1 RRELVRIS
9 VVSFVLFASVL
20 SSSCPLRLQPPCS
33 CLSSRYESIS
43 IVCDK
48 GSSLTEVIR
57 SLATPPALIDSLT
70 ISNTPIEELPP
81 YAFNTLTV
89 RHLVLRNNGLQQIAP
104 DAFAGPMLTS
114 LESLE
119 IRSNHLTAIPQ
130 IGVNEIRSL
139 KSFSLYDNL
148 ISIVENNAFLTYH
161 SRTKLNKL
169 DLSANNM
176 SVIFPQGLLGL
187 EALEQLSLDKNRL
200 RMIPEDALVLVPTL
214 EQLSLGV
221 NEIETIGVKA
231 LQLPNLKSLSLEVNK
246 IKSIPPDALQTVPN
260 LSYLYLAGNLFT
272 SIESTMFFYVNRL
285 KVLSMSNNHELR
297 IIPANAFQYIPD
309 LLRLEL
315 SDCAISVIE
324 PTAFHKI
331 NKVQV
336 INLARNHLTHI
347 VHDTFTALPSIA
359 SLDLSGN
366 IISTIDD
373 FAFSQLSALTTL
385 DLSTNRLENLP
396 VNVFYR
402 SLNADTGRQRILYL
416 YNNPWLCDQKLSWL
430 RKWLREN
437 PDVEVAKSMNELA
450 KCWTPTEVS
459 GFDIR
464 QEDPFEA
471 TTTAAL
477 STATTK
483 SVEPGEKMRKLI
495 KTPPVTATS
504 VVDFPPVRVA
514 TEAPKVST
522 MSLTFLILGCVFGV
536 LALVVIL
543 LVMIRCIIKSRSEK
557 STGSRFGGD
566 SVASSAFSGSAYS
579 STGLYQPEQQCQP
592 IPRLSSPVSIQGSPG
607 GQIPPYLNRPRYWF

>member
-1 RRELVRIS
+1 MT
-9 VVSFVLFASVL
+9 
-20 SSSCPLRLQPPCS
+20 LQPPCS
-33 CLSSRYESIS
+33 CLSSRFESIS

-48 GSSLTEVIR
+48 GSSLNEVLQ

-89 RHLVLRNNGLQQIAP
+89 RNLILRNNGLQQIAP
-104 DAFAGPMLTS
+104 DAFAGPMLNS

-148 ISIVENNAFLTYH
+148 ISIVENNAFLSYH
-161 SRTKLNKL
+161 SRTKLTKL

-187 EALEQLSLDKNRL
+187 ESLEQLSLDKNRL
-200 RMIPEDALVLVPTL
+200 RMIPEDALQLVPTL

-260 LSYLYLAGNLFT
+260 LAYLYLAGNLFT

-297 IIPANAFQYIPD
+297 IVTANAFQYIPN

-331 NKVQV
+331 PKVQV

-347 VHDTFTALPSIA
+347 VHDTFTALPSI
-359 SLDLSGN
+359 
-366 IISTIDD
+366 ISTIDD
-373 FAFSQLSALTTL
+373 FAFSQLSALSTL
-385 DLSTNRLENLP
+385 DLSTNRLESLQP
-396 VNVFYR
+396 NVFYH
-402 SLNADTGRQRILYL
+402 SLNANTGRQRILYL
-416 YNNPWLCDQKLSWL
+416 YNNPWLCDKKLSWL

-437 PDVEVAKSMNELA
+437 PDVEVAKSLDELA
-450 KCWTPTEVS
+450 KCWTPSEVS
-459 GFDIR
+459 GYDLR
-464 QEDPFEA
+464 QEDPFES
-471 TTTAAL
+471 TTTL
-477 STATTK
+477 STVTTK

-504 VVDFPPVRVA
+504 IVDFPPVQVG
-514 TEAPKVST
+514 TEPPKVST
-522 MSLTFLILGCVFGV
+522 MSLTILILALILGKQYLLNPPRLPLLCTVRELERKISEQRSCVFGII
-536 LALVVIL
+536 ALVVIL
-543 LVMIRCIIKSRSEK
+543 IVMIRCIMKSRGEK

-579 STGLYQPEQQCQP
+579 STGLYQPEQCQP
-592 IPRLSSPVSIQGSPG
+592 IPRLSDCVQAH
-607 GQIPPYLNRPRYWF
+607 

>member
-1 RRELVRIS
+1 MRSRRELVRIS
-9 VVSFVLFASVL
+9 ALLCALFAS
-20 SSSCPLRLQPPCS
+20 SSCATSACPIRLQPPCS
-33 CLSSRYESIS
+33 CLSSRFESIS

-48 GSSLTEVIR
+48 GSSLNEVLQ

-89 RHLVLRNNGLQQIAP
+89 RNLILRNNGLQQIAP
-104 DAFAGPMLTS
+104 DAFAGPMLNS

-148 ISIVENNAFLTYH
+148 ISIVENNAFLSYH
-161 SRTKLNKL
+161 SRTKLTKL

-200 RMIPEDALVLVPTL
+200 RMIPEDALQLVPTL

-231 LQLPNLKSLSLEVNK
+231 LQLPNLKSISLEVNK

-260 LSYLYLAGNLFT
+260 LAYLYLAGNLFT

-285 KVLSMSNNHELR
+285 KVLSMSNNHDLR
-297 IIPANAFQYIPD
+297 IVTASAFQYIPN

-331 NKVQV
+331 PKVQV

-347 VHDTFTALPSIA
+347 VHDTFTALPSI
-359 SLDLSGN
+359 
-366 IISTIDD
+366 ISTIDD
-373 FAFSQLSALTTL
+373 FSFSQLSALSTL
-385 DLSTNRLENLP
+385 DLSTNRLESLQP
-396 VNVFYR
+396 NVFYH
-402 SLNADTGRQRILYL
+402 SLNANTGRQRIL
-416 YNNPWLCDQKLSWL
+416 
-430 RKWLREN
+430 KWLREN
-437 PDVEVAKSMNELA
+437 PDVEVAKSLDELA
-450 KCWTPTEVS
+450 KCWTPSEVS
-459 GFDIR
+459 GYDLR
-464 QEDPFEA
+464 QEDPFDS
-471 TTTAAL
+471 TTTL
-477 STATTK
+477 STVTTK

-504 VVDFPPVRVA
+504 IVDFPPVQVG
-514 TEAPKVST
+514 TEPPKVST
-522 MSLTFLILGCVFGV
+522 MSLTILILGCVFGII
-536 LALVVIL
+536 ALVVIL
-543 LVMIRCIIKSRSEK
+543 IVMIRCIMKSRGEK

-579 STGLYQPEQQCQP
+579 STGLYQPEQCQP
-592 IPRLSSPVSIQGSPG
+592 IPRL
-607 GQIPPYLNRPRYWF
+607 RPRPVQNSDNFLMD

>member
-1 RRELVRIS
+1 DLVRIS
-9 VVSFVLFASVL
+9 LWSFLFASSL
-20 SSSCPLRLQPPCS
+20 ATCPIRLQPPCS

-48 GSSLTEVIR
+48 GSSLNEVLQ

-89 RHLVLRNNGLQQIAP
+89 RNLVLRNNGLQQIAP
-104 DAFAGPMLTS
+104 GAFDGPMLNS

-119 IRSNHLTAIPQ
+119 IRSNHLTSIPQ

-139 KSFSLYDNL
+139 KSLSLYDNL
-148 ISIVENNAFLTYH
+148 ISIVENNAFLSYH
-161 SRTKLNKL
+161 SRTKLTKL

-187 EALEQLSLDKNRL
+187 EVLEQLSLDKNRL

-260 LSYLYLAGNLFT
+260 LAYLYLAGNLFT

-297 IIPANAFQYIPD
+297 IVTANAFQYVPN

-331 NKVQV
+331 PKVQV

-347 VHDTFTALPSIA
+347 VHDTFTALPSIV
-359 SLDLSGN
+359 SLDVSGN

-373 FAFSQLSALTTL
+373 FSFSQLSSLSTL

-396 VNVFYR
+396 VNVFFH
-402 SLNADTGRQRILYL
+402 SLVSNTGRQRILYL
-416 YNNPWLCDQKLSWL
+416 YNNPWLCDQKLSWM

-437 PDVEVAKSMNELA
+437 PDVEVAKSLNELA
-450 KCWTPTEVS
+450 KCWTPTEMS
-459 GFDIR
+459 GYDLR
-464 QEDPFEA
+464 QEDPYE
-471 TTTAAL
+471 TTT
-477 STATTK
+477 TIRTVTTK
-483 SVEPGEKMRKLI
+483 SIEAGEKMRKLI

-504 VVDFPPVRVA
+504 IVDFPPVQVG
-514 TEAPKVST
+514 TEPPKVST

-566 SVASSAFSGSAYS
+566 SVASSGFSGSAYS
-579 STGLYQPEQQCQP
+579 STGLYQPEQCQP
-592 IPRLSSPVSIQGSPG
+592 IPRLSSPVSIQGSSPG
-607 GQIPPYLNRPRYWF
+607 GQMYLNRPRYWF